1 MNRLLTILSIVVL
14 LGLFTGCDKYLDLQ
28 PSQNIDEKIALT
40 SDENVKLVL
49 QGAYSQFAL
58 PGIYG
63 GNLLRNAELLGGNG
77 EIKWVGTYIDPRQLF
92 NKTMLSTNSEV
103 EVQWRDSYEVINT
116 VNNILSALPVVK
128 TADRGRVE
136 GEALFLRSLMYF
148 DLVRFFADQYNFGA
162 ANTQLGV
169 PLILTP
175 TGAIGP
181 DNYVTRNTVDE
192 VYSRVLTD
200 LILAASEL
208 PEDNGVYASSGAA
221 NALLARVYLQK
232 GDYANARSAAHRVI
246 SSGNYKLLNSYEG
259 DLATQGPLE
268 GSYVG
273 VFNEDINTTEDIF
286 ATQITSQDRFS
297 SMTEFFS
304 VPQYGG
310 RDGDIEILDGHLNL
324 YQVGDT
330 RFDLFFNGNGSIE
343 TGKWNNQYGVI
354 NLFRLAEMYLIRA
367 ECNIRLGLPYV
378 GPSPLL
384 DYNAIHTRAGLD
396 AAGSVT
402 LDDILMERRLELA
415 FEGFKIHDLRRL
427 HQNVGSLPY
436 NDPKLLFP
444 IPARELEAN
453 PKLKTQQ
460 NPGY

>member
-63 GNLLRNAELLGGNG
+63 GNILRNAELLGGNG

-92 NKTMLSTNSEV
+92 NKTILTSNSEV
-103 EVQWRDSYEVINT
+103 EVQWTDSYKVINIT
-116 VNNILSALPVVK
+116 NNILTSLDVVNA
-128 TADRGRVE
+128 ADKGKVE

-175 TGAIGP
+175 TGAIGES
-181 DNYVTRNTVDE
+181 NMVTRNTVDE
-192 VYSRVLTD
+192 VYAKVIADLT
-200 LILAASEL
+200 LAASEL
-208 PEDNGVYASSGAA
+208 PENNGVYASSGAA
-221 NALLARVYLQK
+221 TALLARVYLQK
-232 GDYANARSAAHRVI
+232 GDYANARIAAHSVI
-246 SSGNYKLLNSYEG
+246 SSDVYTLMETYEG
-259 DLATQGPLE
+259 VLATQGPLE

-273 VFNEDINTTEDIF
+273 VFNEDINTSEDIF
-286 ATQITSQDRFS
+286 ATQITTQDRFS

-310 RDGDIEILDGHLNL
+310 RDGDIEILDAHLNL
-324 YQVGDT
+324 YLVGDK

-343 TGKWNNQYGVI
+343 CGKWNNQYGVI
-354 NLFRLAEMYLIRA
+354 NLIRLAEMYLIRA
-367 ECNIRLGLPYV
+367 ECNSRLGLPYV
-378 GPSPLL
+378 GPSPLV
-384 DYNAIHTRAGLD
+384 DYNIIHTRAGLP

-427 HQNVGSLPY
+427 HQNVGALPF